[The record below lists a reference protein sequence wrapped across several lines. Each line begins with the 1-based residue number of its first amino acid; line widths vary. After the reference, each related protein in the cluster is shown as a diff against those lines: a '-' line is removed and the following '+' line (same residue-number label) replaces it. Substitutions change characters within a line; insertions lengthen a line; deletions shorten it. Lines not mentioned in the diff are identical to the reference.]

1 FTDTC
6 DISLLLA
13 STEKFFMAAL
23 FMFIL
28 PNNIFYKTV
37 PENLVSLRA
46 KMNGTPVFKNI
57 QKQNLSNI

>member
-1 FTDTC
+1 
-6 DISLLLA
+6 
-13 STEKFFMAAL
+13 
-23 FMFIL
+23 MFIL